1 MAGRVSA
8 PGKVAVQAHGDPRA
22 ALRLLPL
29 RDELILH
36 AGPANRDGSPSWT
49 LEDPLRGLF
58 FRIGWAE
65 MAMLSR
71 WSLGE
76 AAKIVA
82 QINQAT
88 PLTIDAGDVQHFSRF
103 LQANSL
109 TRASGDEALAQF
121 GRQLAKTQ
129 VSVWRNL
136 LKNYLFFRIPLWH
149 PDRFLTATL
158 PWAAPLFSRLFLTL
172 TLMAA
177 LLGLFLAGR
186 QWETFKHTFMH
197 FFTLEGAV
205 LAGITLCFTKVLHEL
220 GHAYTCKRYGARVA
234 TMGVAF
240 LVMMPV
246 LYTDTSGSWK
256 LTRRR
261 QRMAIGAAGML
272 TELTLAAWATLAWS
286 FLPDGMLRSAA
297 FMLATTT
304 WIMTLAINLSPLMRF
319 DGYFL
324 LSDWLQVP
332 NLQQRGFAVGRWR
345 MREWLFGL
353 GDLPPEPLPRWL
365 RRTLTVYAFCV
376 WVYRFFLFTGIAILV
391 YHMTFKLLGMLLFA
405 VEIGYFVIAPVV
417 NELREWSKRRK
428 DYRMNRNM
436 IVTLTSGCL
445 LLLLLAIPWQSTVY
459 APALLRAERQS
470 SLYMPL
476 PAMMARI
483 DIQVGQPV
491 AAGQALFTLSSDA
504 LSHERRQLE
513 RQIATLSWQRT
524 FQVFNKGAASEHLRV
539 SQERDAALQKLAVL
553 KRQSEQLIVRAPISG
568 VVVDIAMPLAAGEWL
583 AQGEWLAAIVKP
595 SGGLVEAFVSEKDRQ
610 RLKVGGRGHF
620 YPQDAGR
627 AALPLTIVDIDHAA
641 TRDLSAVPELASTYG
656 GDIAA
661 LSDAQRKLHPEQ
673 VVYRV
678 LLSVPA
684 DRQGQRQMLRGTVS
698 MDGEA
703 QSLLA
708 RGWKLASAVL
718 IRELS
723 F

>member
-1 MAGRVSA
+1 MVMPGLSA
-8 PGKVAVQAHGDPRA
+8 PAASDSPVPR
-22 ALRLLPL
+22 LSPL

-82 QINQAT
+82 EINQT
-88 PLTIDAGDVQHFSRF
+88 LPLTVEERDVQYFSRF

-121 GRQLAKTQ
+121 GRQLAGTQ
-129 VSVWRNL
+129 TSVWRKL

-158 PWAAPLFSRLFLTL
+158 PKVEPFFSRLFFKL

-186 QWETFKHTFMH
+186 QWETFKHTFLH
-197 FFTLEGAV
+197 FFTLEGAA

-220 GHAYTCKRYGARVA
+220 GHAYTCKRFGARVA

-246 LYTDTSGSWK
+246 LYTDTSGAWK
-256 LTRRR
+256 LTRHR

-324 LSDWLQVP
+324 LSDWLQIP
-332 NLQQRGFAVGRWR
+332 NLQQRGFAIGRWR

-353 GDLPPEPLPRWL
+353 GDAPPEPFPRWL
-365 RRTLTVYAFCV
+365 QRTLVGYAFCV

-391 YHMTFKLLGMLLFA
+391 YHMAFKLLGMLLFA
-405 VEIGYFVIAPVV
+405 VEIGYFVIMPVV

-436 IVTLTSGCL
+436 MVTLASGCV
-445 LLLLLAIPWQSTVY
+445 LLLLLAIPWQRTVY
-459 APALLRAERQS
+459 APALLRAEQQG

-476 PAMMARI
+476 PAMIDRI
-483 DIQVGQPV
+483 DVEVGQTV
-491 AAGQALFTLSSDA
+491 QAGQVLFSLSSDA
-504 LSHERRQLE
+504 LLHEQQQLE
-513 RQIATLSWQRT
+513 RQIATLSWQGA
-524 FQVFNKGAASEHLRV
+524 FQVFNKETAGEHLRV
-539 SQERDAALQKLAVL
+539 NQEREAAQQKLAVL
-553 KRQSEQLIVRAPISG
+553 QRQSAQLTVRAPMSG
-568 VVVDIAMPLAAGEWL
+568 VVADVATPL
-583 AQGEWLAAIVKP
+583 AQGEWLAVITKP
-595 SGGLVEAFVSEKDRQ
+595 SGGLVEAFVSEKDWQ
-610 RLKVGGRGHF
+610 RLSVGGQGHF
-620 YPQDAGR
+620 YPLDVGSP
-627 AALPLTIVDIDHAA
+627 ALPVTIVDIDHTA

-656 GDIAA
+656 GDIAT

-678 LLSVPA
+678 VLSLPA
-684 DRQGQRQMLRGTVS
+684 DSPSQQQMLRGTVA

-703 QSLLA
+703 QSLLV
-708 RGWKLASAVL
+708 RGWKLVSAVL
-718 IRELS
+718 IREMS

>member
-1 MAGRVSA
+1 MKIEGTN
-8 PGKVAVQAHGDPRA
+8 PPCT
-22 ALRLLPL
+22 RLSPL

-36 AGPANRDGSPSWT
+36 AGPSNRDGSPSWT

-65 MAMLSR
+65 MAMLSH

-76 AAKIVA
+76 ADKIAAAIRRTSTLNLDDDEVA
-82 QINQAT
+82 
-88 PLTIDAGDVQHFSRF
+88 HFSRF

-121 GRQLAKTQ
+121 GRQLARTQ
-129 VSVWRNL
+129 VSVWRKL

-149 PDRFLTATL
+149 PDRFLSASL
-158 PWAAPLFSRLFLTL
+158 AWVAPLFSRAFLTL

-186 QWETFKHTFMH
+186 QWETFKHTFLH
-197 FFTLEGAV
+197 FFTLEGAA
-205 LAGITLCFTKVLHEL
+205 LAGLTLCFTKVLHEL
-220 GHAYTCKRYGARVA
+220 GHAYTCKRFGANVA
-234 TMGVAF
+234 AMGVAF

-261 QRMAIGAAGML
+261 QRMAIGAAGMA

-324 LSDWLQVP
+324 LSDWLQIP
-332 NLQQRGFAVGRWR
+332 NLQQRGFAIGRWR

-353 GDLPPEPLPRWL
+353 GDEAPEPFPRWL
-365 RRTLTVYAFCV
+365 RRTLVGYAFCV

-391 YHMTFKLLGMLLFA
+391 YHMAFKLLGILLFA
-405 VEIGYFVIAPVV
+405 VEIGYFVIMPVV

-436 IVTLTSGCL
+436 IVTLTSVCV
-445 LLLLLAIPWQSTVY
+445 LLLLLAIPWQNTVY
-459 APALLRAERQS
+459 APALLRAEQQS
-470 SLYMPL
+470 SVYMPL
-476 PAMMARI
+476 PAMIERI
-483 DIQVGQPV
+483 EVRVGQSV
-491 AAGQALFTLSSDA
+491 AAGQPLFTLSADA
-504 LSHERRQLE
+504 LLHEQQQLA
-513 RQIATLSWQRT
+513 RQIATLSWQGA
-524 FQVFNKGAASEHLRV
+524 FQVFNKEAAGEHLRV
-539 SQERDAALQKLAVL
+539 KQEREAAEQKLAVL
-553 KRQSEQLIVRAPISG
+553 KRQSAQLTVRAPLNG
-568 VVVDIAMPLAAGEWL
+568 VVADIAEPLAAGEWL
-583 AQGEWLAAIVKP
+583 AQGEWLAVVVKP
-595 SGGLVEAFVSEKDRQ
+595 SGGLVEAFVSEKDWQ
-610 RLKVGGRGHF
+610 RLKVGGKGRF
-620 YPQDAGR
+620 YPQDVSR
-627 AALPLTIVDIDHAA
+627 DALPLTIVDIDHTA

-673 VVYRV
+673 VVYRI
-678 LLSVPA
+678 LLSLPA
-684 DRQGQRQMLRGTVS
+684 DSGRQQQMLRGTVAL
-698 MDGEA
+698 DGDA

-708 RGWKLASAVL
+708 RGWKVVSAVL
-718 IRELS
+718 IRELA